1 MVAPAAGIVLAELA
15 AACLTSADRG
25 DLRNDAYT
33 RVASAPMVWSL
44 LRTYVNVSEARSGLR
59 IKSARRPVG
68 VKRYESG

>member
-44 LRTYVNVSEARSGLR
+44 LRIYVNVGAGE
-59 IKSARRPVG
+59 
-68 VKRYESG
+68 KRTGCVLNPPGGRWA